1 MESTLKDVHR
11 MVSAVE
17 NDRDKFPHIDDSQLF
32 ERKSLVETSRSR
44 IQHCKNE
51 MNSEKVK
58 KKTLADERQK
68 AIRRSGD
75 GLLGAKNDLERQNTD
90 FILDSQA
97 QSSLLMHEQDE
108 CLDELGNAVTRVGE
122 MAEQINEEI
131 GHQNKMLD
139 ELDQDM
145 TNAEEELGM
154 VMGKMAK
161 FLGTKNRGQLKVIF
175 ILSLIVVILLFL
187 VIYT

>member
-90 FILDSQA
+90 FVLDSQA
-97 QSSLLMHEQDE
+97 QSSLLMQEQDE

-175 ILSLIVVILLFL
+175 TLSLIVVILLFL
-187 VIYT
+187 VMYT

>member
-75 GLLGAKNDLERQNTD
+75 G
-90 FILDSQA
+90 
-97 QSSLLMHEQDE
+97 
-108 CLDELGNAVTRVGE
+108 

-131 GHQNKMLD
+131 GHQNKILD

-154 VMGKMAK
+154 AMGKMAK

-175 ILSLIVVILLFL
+175 TLSLIVVILLFL